1 MSMYK
6 QENYYEVDNFNTLEI
21 IYQQL
26 HNEYKNV
33 EKRLIK
39 TLDENK
45 NLKSLLSENKNIHPF
60 ID

>member
-1 MSMYK
+1 MYK
-6 QENYYEVDNFNTLEI
+6 QEHYYEVDNFNTLEM

-26 HNEYKNV
+26 HNQYKNV

-39 TLDENK
+39 TIDENK
-45 NLKSLLSENKNIHPF
+45 NLKALLSENKNIHPF

>member
-1 MSMYK
+1 M
-6 QENYYEVDNFNTLEI
+6 

-26 HNEYKNV
+26 HNQYKNV

-39 TLDENK
+39 TIDENK

>member
-1 MSMYK
+1 MYK
-6 QENYYEVDNFNTLEI
+6 QEHYYEVDNFNTLEM

-26 HNEYKNV
+26 HNQYKNV

-39 TLDENK
+39 TIDENK
-45 NLKSLLSENKNIHPF
+45 NLKSLLSENKNLHPF

>member
-1 MSMYK
+1 MYK

-26 HNEYKNV
+26 HNQYKTV

>member
-26 HNEYKNV
+26 HNQYKNV

>member
-1 MSMYK
+1 MTMYK
-6 QENYYEVDNFNTLEI
+6 QEHYYEVDNFNTLEM

-26 HNEYKNV
+26 HNQYKNV

-39 TLDENK
+39 TIDENK

>member
-1 MSMYK
+1 MYK

-26 HNEYKNV
+26 HNQYKNV

>member
-1 MSMYK
+1 MYK
-6 QENYYEVDNFNTLEI
+6 QEHYYEVDNFNTLEM

-26 HNEYKNV
+26 HNQYKNV

-39 TLDENK
+39 TIDENK

>member
-1 MSMYK
+1 MYK

>member
-1 MSMYK
+1 MAMYK

-26 HNEYKNV
+26 HNQYKNV